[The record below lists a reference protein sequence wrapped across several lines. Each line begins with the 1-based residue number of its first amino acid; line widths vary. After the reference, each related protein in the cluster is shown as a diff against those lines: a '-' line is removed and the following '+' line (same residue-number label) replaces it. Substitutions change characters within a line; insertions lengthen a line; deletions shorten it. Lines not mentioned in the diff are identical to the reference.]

1 VGFIERHGLWTAEQ
15 TAAANEIRAR
25 AESGEMTVVRVVFAD
40 QHGLLRGKT
49 VTVGELPNVLR
60 EGTGIASSLLAKD
73 TSGRTVFPLFTKET
87 PLGLPELRGAA
98 DMVMVPDPGTFR
110 MLPWSPGTGWLLCD
124 LRFTSGAPV
133 PLCTR
138 GLLRSVLDQ
147 ADGLTY
153 RTGLEVEFH
162 LFRLADPRLGPGDL
176 GRPGAA
182 PEVGMLNHGHQYLSE
197 LRYDELDPILDVLR
211 SNIEGLGLPLRSME
225 VEFGPSQVELTLQ
238 PADGLG
244 TADAMVLLRSAVKQ
258 VAARHGHHATFMCRP
273 HLPGVFSSGWH
284 LHQSMLRD
292 GAGFFA
298 REDSGESVEGFA
310 PEDSGDRVASGPRLS
325 PYGTAFLGGLLRHAR
340 ATSAF
345 STPTLNGFKRFR
357 SLSLAPD
364 RAVWGRDNRGA
375 MVRVL
380 GDGPSSTR
388 LENRIGEPAAN
399 PYLYLASQL
408 AAGLDGVAA
417 GLDPGPAADEPY
429 ATRAELLPRSL
440 GEALTAL
447 EADEVLADRLG
458 KDFVAY
464 FTSIKRAE
472 IARFDQEVT
481 DWEQREYFRVF

>member
-1 VGFIERHGLWTAEQ
+1 MGFIERHGLWNAEQ
-15 TAAANEIRAR
+15 ADAAREIQER
-25 AESGEMTVVRVVFAD
+25 AESGGMTVVRLVFAD

-49 VTVGELPNVLR
+49 VTLGELPNVLR
-60 EGTGIASSLLAKD
+60 DGTGIASSLLAKD

-98 DMVMVPDPGTFR
+98 DMVMVPDPLTFR

-124 LRFTSGAPV
+124 LRFTSGTPV

-138 GLLRSVLDQ
+138 GVLRSVLDQ
-147 ADGLTY
+147 AEGLTY

-162 LFRLADPRLGPGDL
+162 LFRLDDPRLGPGDQ
-176 GRPGAA
+176 GQPGAA
-182 PEVGMLNHGHQYLSE
+182 PEVGMLNHGYQYLSE

-211 SNIEGLGLPLRSME
+211 SSIEGLGLPLRSLE

-284 LHQSMLRD
+284 LHQSVLRD
-292 GAGFFA
+292 GVG
-298 REDSGESVEGFA
+298 VFA
-310 PEDSGDRVASGPRLS
+310 PEGGQLTASGLPLS

-380 GDGPSSTR
+380 GDSPSTTR

-408 AAGLDGVAA
+408 AAGLEGVAGA
-417 GLDPGPAADEPY
+417 LEPGPAADEPY
-429 ATRAELLPRSL
+429 AAHAEPLPRSL
-440 GEALTAL
+440 GEALDAL
-447 EADEVLADRLG
+447 EADRMLADRLG

-464 FTSIKRAE
+464 YTSIKRAE
-472 IARFDQEVT
+472 IDRFSQEVT

>member
-1 VGFIERHGLWTAEQ
+1 MGFIERHGLWNPEQ
-15 TAAANEIRAR
+15 AAAAREILGR
-25 AESGEMTVVRVVFAD
+25 AESGGMNVVRLVFAD

-60 EGTGIASSLLAKD
+60 DGTGIASSLLAKD

-98 DMVMVPDPGTFR
+98 DMVMVPDPSTFR

-124 LRFTSGAPV
+124 LRFTSGTPV

-162 LFRLADPRLGPGDL
+162 LFRLDDPRLGPGDQ
-176 GRPGAA
+176 GQPGAA
-182 PEVGMLNHGHQYLSE
+182 PEVGMLNHGYQYLSE

-211 SNIEGLGLPLRSME
+211 ANIEGLGLPLRSLE

-284 LHQSMLRD
+284 LHQSMVRD
-292 GAGFFA
+292 GVG
-298 REDSGESVEGFA
+298 VFA
-310 PEDSGDRVASGPRLS
+310 PEGDELAASGPPLS

-408 AAGLDGVAA
+408 AAGLEGVAG
-417 GLDPGPAADEPY
+417 GLEPGPAADEPY
-429 ATRAELLPRSL
+429 AARAEALPRSL
-440 GEALTAL
+440 GEALDAL
-447 EADEVLADRLG
+447 ESDRMLADRLG

-464 FTSIKRAE
+464 YTSIKRAE
-472 IARFDQEVT
+472 IDRFGQEVT

>member
-1 VGFIERHGLWTAEQ
+1 MDFVERHAGWTAAQ
-15 TAAANEIRAR
+15 SAAAEEIRDR
-25 AESGEMTVVRVVFAD
+25 AEGGGLKVVRLVFAD

-49 VTVGELPNVLR
+49 VTASEVPTVLR

-98 DMVMVPDPGTFR
+98 DMVMVPDPLTFR

-138 GLLRSVLDQ
+138 GLLRSVLEQ
-147 ADGLTY
+147 TGGLTY

-162 LFRLADPRLGPGDL
+162 LFRLDDPRLGQADL
-176 GRPGAA
+176 GQPGAA
-182 PEVGMLNHGHQYLSE
+182 PEVGMLNHGYQYLSE
-197 LRYDELDPILDVLR
+197 LRYDELDPMLDVLR
-211 SNIEGLGLPLRSME
+211 GTLEVLGLPLRTLE
-225 VEFGPSQVELTLQ
+225 VEFGPSQVELTLR

-284 LHQSMLRD
+284 LHQSVLRD
-292 GAGFFA
+292 GVGI
-298 REDSGESVEGFA
+298 FA
-310 PEDSGDRVASGPRLS
+310 PEPGTGAEAGAAVGGPGLS

-408 AAGLDGVAA
+408 AAGLDGVAR

-429 ATRAELLPRSL
+429 ATRAEPLPRSL
-440 GEALTAL
+440 GQALDAL
-447 EADEVLADRLG
+447 EADEALGDRLG

-464 FTSIKRAE
+464 YTSVKRAE
-472 IARFDQEVT
+472 LARFDQEVT

>member
-1 VGFIERHGLWTAEQ
+1 MGFIERHGLWNAEQ
-15 TAAANEIRAR
+15 AAAAREIGER
-25 AESGEMTVVRVVFAD
+25 AESGGMTVVRLVFAD

-49 VTVGELPNVLR
+49 VTMGELPNVLR
-60 EGTGIASSLLAKD
+60 DGTGIASSLLAKD

-98 DMVMVPDPGTFR
+98 DMVMVPDPLTFR

-124 LRFTSGAPV
+124 LRFTTGAPV

-162 LFRLADPRLGPGDL
+162 LFRLDDPRLGPGDQ
-176 GRPGAA
+176 GQPGAA
-182 PEVGMLNHGHQYLSE
+182 PEVGMLNHGYQYLSE

-211 SNIEGLGLPLRSME
+211 ANIEGLGLPLRSLE

-292 GAGFFA
+292 GVGI
-298 REDSGESVEGFA
+298 FA
-310 PEDSGDRVASGPRLS
+310 PETGELTASGPPLS

-408 AAGLDGVAA
+408 AAGLEGVAG
-417 GLDPGPAADEPY
+417 GLEPGPAADEPY
-429 ATRAELLPRSL
+429 AARAEPLPRSL
-440 GEALTAL
+440 GEALDAL
-447 EADEVLADRLG
+447 ESDRMLADRLG

-464 FTSIKRAE
+464 YTSIKRAE
-472 IARFDQEVT
+472 ITRFSQEVT

>member
-1 VGFIERHGLWTAEQ
+1 MGASPGNGRLNGMGFIERHGLWNAEQ
-15 TAAANEIRAR
+15 TAAAGEILAR
-25 AESGEMTVVRVVFAD
+25 AESGGMTAVRVVFAD

-98 DMVMVPDPGTFR
+98 DMVMVPDPLTFR

-124 LRFTSGAPV
+124 LRFTSGGPV

-147 ADGLTY
+147 TGGLTY

-162 LFRLADPRLGPGDL
+162 LFRLDDPRLGPGDL
-176 GRPGAA
+176 GQPGAA
-182 PEVGMLNHGHQYLSE
+182 PEVGMLNHGYQYLSE

-273 HLPGVFSSGWH
+273 HLTGVFSSGWH
-284 LHQSMLRD
+284 LHQSVLRD
-292 GAGFFA
+292 GVAL
-298 REDSGESVEGFA
+298 FA
-310 PEDSGDRVASGPRLS
+310 PEHAGSSESGPPLS

-375 MVRVL
+375 MVRVV
-380 GDGPSSTR
+380 GDGPSATR

-408 AAGLDGVAA
+408 AAGLEGVA
-417 GLDPGPAADEPY
+417 GDLDPGPAADEPY
-429 ATRAELLPRSL
+429 ATRAEPLPRSL
-440 GEALTAL
+440 GEALDAL
-447 EADEVLADRLG
+447 EADQALADRLG

-464 FTSIKRAE
+464 YASIKRAE
-472 IARFDQEVT
+472 LARFGQEVT

>member
-1 VGFIERHGLWTAEQ
+1 MGFVERHALWTPEQVEAAE
-15 TAAANEIRAR
+15 EIRAR
-25 AESGEMTVVRVVFAD
+25 AEGGGLKVVRLVFAD

-49 VTVGELPNVLR
+49 VTAGEVTNVLR
-60 EGTGIASSLLAKD
+60 DGTGIASSLLAKD

-98 DMVMVPDPGTFR
+98 DMVMVPDPLTFR

-124 LRFTSGAPV
+124 LRFTSGTAV

-138 GLLRSVLDQ
+138 GLLRSVLEQ
-147 ADGLTY
+147 TDGLTY

-162 LFRLADPRLGPGDL
+162 LFRLADPRLGIADL
-176 GRPGAA
+176 GQPGAA
-182 PEVGMLNHGHQYLSE
+182 PEVGMLNHGYQYLSE
-197 LRYDELDPILDVLR
+197 LRYDELDPLLDVLR
-211 SNIEGLGLPLRSME
+211 ANIEGLGLPLRSME

-244 TADAMVLLRSAVKQ
+244 TADAMVLLRGAVKQ

-284 LHQSMLRD
+284 LHQSVLRD
-292 GAGFFA
+292 GVG
-298 REDSGESVEGFA
+298 VFA
-310 PEDSGDRVASGPRLS
+310 PEPGTAGADGGPRLS

-345 STPTLNGFKRFR
+345 STPTLNGYKRFR

-408 AAGLDGVAA
+408 AAGLEGVA
-417 GLDPGPAADEPY
+417 GNLDPGPAADEPY
-429 ATRAELLPRSL
+429 AAQAEPLPRSL
-440 GEALTAL
+440 GEALDAL
-447 EADEVLADRLG
+447 DADRMLADRLG

-464 FTSIKRAE
+464 YASIKRAE

>member
-1 VGFIERHGLWTAEQ
+1 LGAAAGNGRLSRVGFIERHGLWNAEQ
-15 TAAANEIRAR
+15 TAAAREMGER
-25 AESGEMTVVRVVFAD
+25 AESGGMTVVRLVFAD

-49 VTVGELPNVLR
+49 VTLGELPNVLR
-60 EGTGIASSLLAKD
+60 DGTGIASSLLAKD

-98 DMVMVPDPGTFR
+98 DMVMVPDPLTFR

-162 LFRLADPRLGPGDL
+162 LFRLDDPRLGPGDQ
-176 GRPGAA
+176 GQPGAA
-182 PEVGMLNHGHQYLSE
+182 PEVGMLNHGYQYLSE
-197 LRYDELDPILDVLR
+197 LRYDELDPILDILR
-211 SNIEGLGLPLRSME
+211 ANIEGLGLPLRSLE

-284 LHQSMLRD
+284 LHQSVLRD
-292 GAGFFA
+292 GVG
-298 REDSGESVEGFA
+298 VFA
-310 PEDSGDRVASGPRLS
+310 PEGDQLTASGPPLS

-408 AAGLDGVAA
+408 AAGLEGVA
-417 GLDPGPAADEPY
+417 GSLEPGPAADEPY
-429 ATRAELLPRSL
+429 AARAEPLPRSL
-440 GEALTAL
+440 GEALDAL
-447 EADEVLADRLG
+447 ESDRMLADRLG

-464 FTSIKRAE
+464 YTSIKRAE
-472 IARFDQEVT
+472 IDRFSQEVT

>member
-1 VGFIERHGLWTAEQ
+1 VGFIERHGLWNAEQ
-15 TAAANEIRAR
+15 AAAAREIQER
-25 AESGEMTVVRVVFAD
+25 AESGGMTVVRLVFAD

-49 VTVGELPNVLR
+49 VTMGELPNVLR
-60 EGTGIASSLLAKD
+60 DGTGIASSLLAKD

-98 DMVMVPDPGTFR
+98 DMVMVPDPTTFR

-124 LRFTSGAPV
+124 LRFTTGAPV

-162 LFRLADPRLGPGDL
+162 LFRLDDPRLGPGDQ
-176 GRPGAA
+176 GQPGAA
-182 PEVGMLNHGHQYLSE
+182 PEVGMLNHGYQYLSE

-211 SNIEGLGLPLRSME
+211 ANIEGLGLPLRSLE

-292 GAGFFA
+292 GVG
-298 REDSGESVEGFA
+298 VFA
-310 PEDSGDRVASGPRLS
+310 PEGGELTGSGPPLS

-408 AAGLDGVAA
+408 AAGLEGVAG
-417 GLDPGPAADEPY
+417 GLEPGPAADEPY
-429 ATRAELLPRSL
+429 AARAEPLPRSL
-440 GEALTAL
+440 GEALDAL
-447 EADEVLADRLG
+447 ESDRMLADRLG

-464 FTSIKRAE
+464 YTSIKRAE
-472 IARFDQEVT
+472 ITRFSQEVT

>member
-1 VGFIERHGLWTAEQ
+1 VGFIERHGLWNAEQ
-15 TAAANEIRAR
+15 AAAAREIKER
-25 AESGEMTVVRVVFAD
+25 AESGGMTVVRLVFAD

-49 VTVGELPNVLR
+49 VTMGELPNVLR
-60 EGTGIASSLLAKD
+60 DGTGIASSLLAKD
-73 TSGRTVFPLFTKET
+73 TSGRTVFPLFTRET

-98 DMVMVPDPGTFR
+98 DMVMVPDPTTFR

-124 LRFTSGAPV
+124 LRFTTGAPV

-162 LFRLADPRLGPGDL
+162 LFRLDDPRLGPGDQ
-176 GRPGAA
+176 GQPGAA
-182 PEVGMLNHGHQYLSE
+182 PEVGMLNHGYQYLSE

-211 SNIEGLGLPLRSME
+211 ANIEGLGLPLRSLE

-292 GAGFFA
+292 GVG
-298 REDSGESVEGFA
+298 VFA
-310 PEDSGDRVASGPRLS
+310 PEGGELTGSGPPLS

-408 AAGLDGVAA
+408 AAGLEGVAG
-417 GLDPGPAADEPY
+417 GLEPGPAADEPY
-429 ATRAELLPRSL
+429 AARAEPLPRSL
-440 GEALTAL
+440 GEALDAL
-447 EADEVLADRLG
+447 ESDRMLADRLG

-464 FTSIKRAE
+464 YTSIKRAE
-472 IARFDQEVT
+472 ITRFSQEVT

>member
-1 VGFIERHGLWTAEQ
+1 MGFIERHAGWTAGQ
-15 TAAANEIRAR
+15 SAAAEEVRDRAG
-25 AESGEMTVVRVVFAD
+25 SGGLKVVRLVFAD

-49 VTVGELPNVLR
+49 VTASEVATVLR
-60 EGTGIASSLLAKD
+60 DGTGIASSLLAKD

-98 DMVMVPDPGTFR
+98 DMVMVPDPLTFR

-147 ADGLTY
+147 TGGLTY

-162 LFRLADPRLGPGDL
+162 LFRLDDPRLGAADL
-176 GRPGAA
+176 GQPGAA
-182 PEVGMLNHGHQYLSE
+182 PEVGMLNHGYQYLSE
-197 LRYDELDPILDVLR
+197 LRYDELDPVLDVLR
-211 SNIEGLGLPLRSME
+211 AHIEELGLPLRSLE
-225 VEFGPSQVELTLQ
+225 VEFGPSQVEITLR
-238 PADGLG
+238 PADGLD

-284 LHQSMLRD
+284 LHQSVLRD
-292 GAGFFA
+292 GVG
-298 REDSGESVEGFA
+298 VFA
-310 PEDSGDRVASGPRLS
+310 PEPGAAAADGTGLS
-325 PYGTAFLGGLLRHAR
+325 PYGSAFLGGLLRHAR

-380 GDGPSSTR
+380 GDDPSATR

-408 AAGLDGVAA
+408 AAGLDGVAG

-429 ATRAELLPRSL
+429 ATRAEPLPRSL
-440 GEALTAL
+440 GEALDAL
-447 EADEVLADRLG
+447 EADQVLGDRLG

-464 FTSIKRAE
+464 YTSVKRAE
-472 IARFDQEVT
+472 IARFAQEVT

>member
-1 VGFIERHGLWTAEQ
+1 MGFIERHGLWSAEQ
-15 TAAANEIRAR
+15 SAAAQEIRAR
-25 AESGEMTVVRVVFAD
+25 AESGGMTVVRVVFAD

-60 EGTGIASSLLAKD
+60 DGTGIASSLLAKD

-98 DMVMVPDPGTFR
+98 DMVMVPDPLTFR

-124 LRFTSGAPV
+124 LRFTTGAPV

-138 GLLRSVLDQ
+138 GLLRSVLAQ

-162 LFRLADPRLGPGDL
+162 LFRLDDPRLGPGDL
-176 GRPGAA
+176 GQPGAA
-182 PEVGMLNHGHQYLSE
+182 PEVAMLNHGYQYLSE

-211 SNIEGLGLPLRSME
+211 ANIEGLGLPLRSLE

-244 TADAMVLLRSAVKQ
+244 TADAMVLLRGAVKQ

-284 LHQSMLRD
+284 LHQSVLRD
-292 GAGFFA
+292 GAG
-298 REDSGESVEGFA
+298 VFA
-310 PEDSGDRVASGPRLS
+310 PEAGDDSAAGPPLS

-380 GDGPSSTR
+380 GDGPSSVR

-408 AAGLDGVAA
+408 AAGLDGVAG

-429 ATRAELLPRSL
+429 AARAEPLPRSL
-440 GEALTAL
+440 GEALDAL
-447 EADEVLADRLG
+447 EGDEALGERLG
-458 KDFVAY
+458 KDFVSY
-464 FTSIKRAE
+464 FTGIKRAE
-472 IARFDQEVT
+472 ISRFDQEVT

>member
-1 VGFIERHGLWTAEQ
+1 MGFVERHALWTPEQ
-15 TAAANEIRAR
+15 AAAAEEIRSR
-25 AESGEMTVVRVVFAD
+25 AEGGGLKVIRLVFAD

-49 VTVGELPNVLR
+49 VTADEVANVLR
-60 EGTGIASSLLAKD
+60 DGTGIASSLLAKD

-98 DMVMVPDPGTFR
+98 DMVMVPDPLTFR

-124 LRFTSGAPV
+124 LRFTSGTAV

-138 GLLRSVLDQ
+138 GLLRSVLEQ

-162 LFRLADPRLGPGDL
+162 LFRLADPRLGVADMGQ
-176 GRPGAA
+176 PGAA
-182 PEVGMLNHGHQYLSE
+182 PEVSVLNHGYQYLSE
-197 LRYDELDPILDVLR
+197 LRYDELDPLLDVLR
-211 SNIEGLGLPLRSME
+211 DNIEGLGLPLRSME

-284 LHQSMLRD
+284 LHQSVLRD
-292 GAGFFA
+292 GAG
-298 REDSGESVEGFA
+298 VFA
-310 PEDSGDRVASGPRLS
+310 PEPGTAAPDDGPRLS

-345 STPTLNGFKRFR
+345 STPTLNGYKRFR

-408 AAGLDGVAA
+408 AAGLEGVA
-417 GLDPGPAADEPY
+417 GDLDPGPAADEPY
-429 ATRAELLPRSL
+429 AAQAEPLPRSL
-440 GEALTAL
+440 GEALDAL
-447 EADEVLADRLG
+447 DSDRVLADRLG

-464 FTSIKRAE
+464 YTSIKRAE

>member
-1 VGFIERHGLWTAEQ
+1 MGFIERHGLWSAEQ
-15 TAAANEIRAR
+15 TAAAGEILAR
-25 AESGEMTVVRVVFAD
+25 AESGGMTAVRVVFAD

-98 DMVMVPDPGTFR
+98 DMVMVPDPLTFR

-124 LRFTSGAPV
+124 LRFTSGGPV

-147 ADGLTY
+147 AGGLTY

-162 LFRLADPRLGPGDL
+162 LFRLDDPRLGPGDL
-176 GRPGAA
+176 GQPGAA
-182 PEVGMLNHGHQYLSE
+182 PEVGMLNHGYQYLSE
-197 LRYDELDPILDVLR
+197 LRYDELDPMLDVLR

-273 HLPGVFSSGWH
+273 HLTGVFSSGWH
-284 LHQSMLRD
+284 LHQSVLRD
-292 GAGFFA
+292 GVAL
-298 REDSGESVEGFA
+298 FA
-310 PEDSGDRVASGPRLS
+310 PEHPGSSESGPPLS

-375 MVRVL
+375 MVRVV
-380 GDGPSSTR
+380 GDGPSATR

-408 AAGLDGVAA
+408 AAGLEGVA
-417 GLDPGPAADEPY
+417 GDLDPGPAADEPY
-429 ATRAELLPRSL
+429 ATRAEPLPRSL
-440 GEALTAL
+440 GEALDAL
-447 EADEVLADRLG
+447 EADQALADRLG

-464 FTSIKRAE
+464 YASIKRAE
-472 IARFDQEVT
+472 LARFGQEVT

>member
-1 VGFIERHGLWTAEQ
+1 MGFIERHGLWNPEQ
-15 TAAANEIRAR
+15 AAAAREILGR
-25 AESGEMTVVRVVFAD
+25 AESGGMKVVRLVFAD

-60 EGTGIASSLLAKD
+60 DGTGIASSLLAKD

-98 DMVMVPDPGTFR
+98 DMVMVPDPSTFR

-124 LRFTSGAPV
+124 LRFTSGTPV

-147 ADGLTY
+147 AGGLTY

-162 LFRLADPRLGPGDL
+162 LFRLDDPRLGPGDQ
-176 GRPGAA
+176 GQPGAA
-182 PEVGMLNHGHQYLSE
+182 PEVGMLNHGYQYLSE

-211 SNIEGLGLPLRSME
+211 ANIEGLGLPLRSLE

-284 LHQSMLRD
+284 LHQSMVRD
-292 GAGFFA
+292 GVG
-298 REDSGESVEGFA
+298 VFA
-310 PEDSGDRVASGPRLS
+310 PEGGELTASGPPLS

-408 AAGLDGVAA
+408 AAGLEGVA
-417 GLDPGPAADEPY
+417 GDLEPGPAADEPY
-429 ATRAELLPRSL
+429 AARAEPLPRSL
-440 GEALTAL
+440 GEALDAL
-447 EADEVLADRLG
+447 ESDRMLADRLG

-464 FTSIKRAE
+464 YTSIKRAE
-472 IARFDQEVT
+472 IDRFSQEVT

>member
-1 VGFIERHGLWTAEQ
+1 MGFIERHGLWNAEQ
-15 TAAANEIRAR
+15 AAAAREIGER
-25 AESGEMTVVRVVFAD
+25 AESGGMAVVRLVFAD

-49 VTVGELPNVLR
+49 VTMGELPNVLR
-60 EGTGIASSLLAKD
+60 DGTGIASSLLAKD

-98 DMVMVPDPGTFR
+98 DMVMVPDPLTFR

-147 ADGLTY
+147 AEGLTY

-162 LFRLADPRLGPGDL
+162 LFRLDDPRLGPGDQ
-176 GRPGAA
+176 GQPGAA
-182 PEVGMLNHGHQYLSE
+182 PEVGMLNHGYQYLSE
-197 LRYDELDPILDVLR
+197 LRYDELDPILDILR
-211 SNIEGLGLPLRSME
+211 ANIEGLGLPLRSLE

-273 HLPGVFSSGWH
+273 HLPGMFSSGWH
-284 LHQSMLRD
+284 LHQSMVRD
-292 GAGFFA
+292 GVG
-298 REDSGESVEGFA
+298 VFA
-310 PEDSGDRVASGPRLS
+310 PESGELTASGPPLS

-408 AAGLDGVAA
+408 AAGLEGVAG
-417 GLDPGPAADEPY
+417 GLEPGPAADEPY
-429 ATRAELLPRSL
+429 AARAEPLPRSL
-440 GEALTAL
+440 GEALDAL
-447 EADEVLADRLG
+447 ESDRMLADRLG

-464 FTSIKRAE
+464 YTSIKRAE
-472 IARFDQEVT
+472 ITRFSQEVT

>member
-1 VGFIERHGLWTAEQ
+1 MGFIERHGLWNPEQ
-15 TAAANEIRAR
+15 AAAAREIGER
-25 AESGEMTVVRVVFAD
+25 AESGGMTVVRLVFAD

-49 VTVGELPNVLR
+49 VTMGELPNVLR
-60 EGTGIASSLLAKD
+60 DGTGIASSLLAKD

-98 DMVMVPDPGTFR
+98 DMVMVPDPLTFR

-124 LRFTSGAPV
+124 LRFTTGAPV

-162 LFRLADPRLGPGDL
+162 LFRLDDPRLGPGDQ
-176 GRPGAA
+176 GQPGAA
-182 PEVGMLNHGHQYLSE
+182 PEVGMLNHGYQYLSE

-211 SNIEGLGLPLRSME
+211 SNIEGLGLPLRSLE

-284 LHQSMLRD
+284 LHQSVLRD
-292 GAGFFA
+292 GVG
-298 REDSGESVEGFA
+298 VFA
-310 PEDSGDRVASGPRLS
+310 PEGGELATSGPPLS

-408 AAGLDGVAA
+408 AAGLEGVAG
-417 GLDPGPAADEPY
+417 GLEPGPAADEPY
-429 ATRAELLPRSL
+429 AARAEPLPRSL
-440 GEALTAL
+440 GEALDAL
-447 EADEVLADRLG
+447 ESDRMLADRLG

-464 FTSIKRAE
+464 YTSIKRAE
-472 IARFDQEVT
+472 IDRFSQEVT

>member
-1 VGFIERHGLWTAEQ
+1 VGFVERHGLWNPEQ
-15 TAAANEIRAR
+15 AAAAREILGR
-25 AESGEMTVVRVVFAD
+25 AETGGMTVVRLVFAD

-60 EGTGIASSLLAKD
+60 DGTGIASSLLAKD

-98 DMVMVPDPGTFR
+98 DMVMVPDPSTFR

-124 LRFTSGAPV
+124 LRFTTGAPV

-162 LFRLADPRLGPGDL
+162 LFRLDDPRLGPGD
-176 GRPGAA
+176 GGQPGAA

-211 SNIEGLGLPLRSME
+211 ANIEGLGLPLRSLE

-244 TADAMVLLRSAVKQ
+244 TADAMVLLRGAVKQ

-284 LHQSMLRD
+284 LHQSMVRD
-292 GAGFFA
+292 GVG
-298 REDSGESVEGFA
+298 VFA
-310 PEDSGDRVASGPRLS
+310 PEDGELTTSGPPLS

-380 GDGPSSTR
+380 GDGPSSAR

-408 AAGLDGVAA
+408 AAGLEGVAG
-417 GLDPGPAADEPY
+417 GLEPGPAADEPY
-429 ATRAELLPRSL
+429 AARAEPLPRSL
-440 GEALTAL
+440 GEALDAL
-447 EADEVLADRLG
+447 ESDRMLADRLG

-464 FTSIKRAE
+464 YTSIKRAE
-472 IARFDQEVT
+472 IERFSQEVT

>member
-1 VGFIERHGLWTAEQ
+1 MGFIERHGLWDPEQ
-15 TAAANEIRAR
+15 AAAAREILAR
-25 AESGEMTVVRVVFAD
+25 AESGGMTVVRLVFAD

-60 EGTGIASSLLAKD
+60 DGTGIASSLLAKD

-98 DMVMVPDPGTFR
+98 DMVMVPDPSTFR

-162 LFRLADPRLGPGDL
+162 LFRLDDPRLGPGDQ
-176 GRPGAA
+176 GQPGAA
-182 PEVGMLNHGHQYLSE
+182 PEVGMLNHGYQYLSE

-211 SNIEGLGLPLRSME
+211 ANIEGLGLPLRSLE
-225 VEFGPSQVELTLQ
+225 IEFGPSQVELTLQ

-284 LHQSMLRD
+284 LHQSMVRD
-292 GAGFFA
+292 GVGA
-298 REDSGESVEGFA
+298 FA
-310 PEDSGDRVASGPRLS
+310 PEGGELAASGSPLS

-408 AAGLDGVAA
+408 AAGLEGVA
-417 GLDPGPAADEPY
+417 GELEPGPAADEPY
-429 ATRAELLPRSL
+429 AARAEPLPRSL
-440 GEALTAL
+440 GEALDAL
-447 EADEVLADRLG
+447 ESDRMLADRLG

-464 FTSIKRAE
+464 YTSIKRAE
-472 IARFDQEVT
+472 IDRFSQEVT

>member
-1 VGFIERHGLWTAEQ
+1 MGFIERHGLWNAEQ
-15 TAAANEIRAR
+15 AAAAREMGER
-25 AESGEMTVVRVVFAD
+25 AESGGMTVVRLVFAD

-49 VTVGELPNVLR
+49 VTMGELPNVLR
-60 EGTGIASSLLAKD
+60 DGTGIASSLLAKD

-98 DMVMVPDPGTFR
+98 DMVMVPDPLTFR

-124 LRFTSGAPV
+124 LRFTTGAPV

-162 LFRLADPRLGPGDL
+162 LFRLDDPRLGPGDQ
-176 GRPGAA
+176 GQPGAA
-182 PEVGMLNHGHQYLSE
+182 PEVGMLNHGYQYLSE
-197 LRYDELDPILDVLR
+197 LRYDELDPILDILR
-211 SNIEGLGLPLRSME
+211 SNIEGLGLPLRSLE

-284 LHQSMLRD
+284 LHQSVLRD
-292 GAGFFA
+292 GVG
-298 REDSGESVEGFA
+298 VFA
-310 PEDSGDRVASGPRLS
+310 PEGGELTTSGPPLS

-408 AAGLDGVAA
+408 AAGLEGVAG
-417 GLDPGPAADEPY
+417 GLEPGPAADEPY
-429 ATRAELLPRSL
+429 AARAEPLPRSL
-440 GEALTAL
+440 GEALDAL
-447 EADEVLADRLG
+447 ESDRMLADRLG

-464 FTSIKRAE
+464 YTSIKRAE
-472 IARFDQEVT
+472 IDRFSQEVT

>member
-1 VGFIERHGLWTAEQ
+1 MGFIERHGLWNAEQ
-15 TAAANEIRAR
+15 AAAAREIQER
-25 AESGEMTVVRVVFAD
+25 AESGGMTVVRLVFAD

-49 VTVGELPNVLR
+49 VTMGELTNVLR
-60 EGTGIASSLLAKD
+60 DGTGIASSLLAKD

-98 DMVMVPDPGTFR
+98 DMVMVPDPLTFR

-162 LFRLADPRLGPGDL
+162 LFRLDDPRLGPGDQ
-176 GRPGAA
+176 GQPGAA
-182 PEVGMLNHGHQYLSE
+182 PEVGMLNHGYQYLSE

-211 SNIEGLGLPLRSME
+211 SNIEALGLPLRSLE

-258 VAARHGHHATFMCRP
+258 VSARHGHHATFMCRP

-292 GAGFFA
+292 GVG
-298 REDSGESVEGFA
+298 VFA
-310 PEDSGDRVASGPRLS
+310 PEVGELTASRPPLS

-408 AAGLDGVAA
+408 AAGLEGVAG
-417 GLDPGPAADEPY
+417 GLEPGPAADEPY
-429 ATRAELLPRSL
+429 AARAEPLPRSL
-440 GEALTAL
+440 GEALDAL
-447 EADEVLADRLG
+447 ESDRMLADRLG

-464 FTSIKRAE
+464 YTSIKRAE
-472 IARFDQEVT
+472 ITRFSQEVT

>member
-1 VGFIERHGLWTAEQ
+1 MGFVERHGLWSAEQ
-15 TAAANEIRAR
+15 TAAAGEILAR
-25 AESGEMTVVRVVFAD
+25 AESGGMTVVRVVFAD

-98 DMVMVPDPGTFR
+98 DMVMVPDPLTFR

-124 LRFTSGAPV
+124 LRFTSGGPV

-138 GLLRSVLDQ
+138 GLLRSVLHQ

-162 LFRLADPRLGPGDL
+162 LFRLDDPRLGPGDL
-176 GRPGAA
+176 GQPGAA
-182 PEVGMLNHGHQYLSE
+182 PEVGMLNHGYQYLSE

-284 LHQSMLRD
+284 LHQSVLRD
-292 GAGFFA
+292 GVAL
-298 REDSGESVEGFA
+298 FA
-310 PEDSGDRVASGPRLS
+310 PEDPGSSESGPPLS

-357 SLSLAPD
+357 SMSLAPD

-375 MVRVL
+375 MVRVV
-380 GDGPSSTR
+380 GDGPSATR

-408 AAGLDGVAA
+408 AAGLDGVA
-417 GLDPGPAADEPY
+417 GDLDPGPAADEPY
-429 ATRAELLPRSL
+429 ATRAEPLPRSL
-440 GEALTAL
+440 GEALDAL
-447 EADEVLADRLG
+447 EADQALADRLG

-464 FTSIKRAE
+464 YASIKRAE
-472 IARFDQEVT
+472 LARFGQEVT

>member
-1 VGFIERHGLWTAEQ
+1 MGFIERHGLWSAEQ
-15 TAAANEIRAR
+15 TAAADEIRTR
-25 AESGEMTVVRVVFAD
+25 AKGDAIKVVRLVFAD

-49 VTVGELPNVLR
+49 VTASELPTVLR
-60 EGTGIASSLLAKD
+60 DGTGIASSLLAKD

-98 DMVMVPDPGTFR
+98 DMVMVPDPLTFR
-110 MLPWSPGTGWLLCD
+110 MLPWSPGSGWMLCD
-124 LRFTSGAPV
+124 LRFTTGAAV

-138 GLLRSVLDQ
+138 GLLRSVLEQ

-162 LFRLADPRLGPGDL
+162 LFRLEDPRLGPGDL
-176 GRPGAA
+176 GQPGAA
-182 PEVGMLNHGHQYLSE
+182 PEVGMLNHGYQYLSE

-211 SNIEGLGLPLRSME
+211 ENLEGLGLPLRSLE

-284 LHQSMLRD
+284 LHQSVLRD
-292 GAGFFA
+292 GRG
-298 REDSGESVEGFA
+298 VFA
-310 PEDSGDRVASGPRLS
+310 PADAAPGSCAPPLS
-325 PYGTAFLGGLLRHAR
+325 AYGTAFLGGLLRHAR

-375 MVRVL
+375 MVRVI

-429 ATRAELLPRSL
+429 GTEAVPLPRSL
-440 GEALTAL
+440 GEAVDAL
-447 EADEVLADRLG
+447 EADQTLADRLG
-458 KDFVAY
+458 KDFVSYYA
-464 FTSIKRAE
+464 SIKRAE

>member
-1 VGFIERHGLWTAEQ
+1 MGFIERHGLWNPEQ
-15 TAAANEIRAR
+15 ADAAREILGR
-25 AESGEMTVVRVVFAD
+25 AESGGMTVIRLVFAD

-60 EGTGIASSLLAKD
+60 DGTGIASSLLAKD

-98 DMVMVPDPGTFR
+98 DMVMVPDPSTFR
-110 MLPWSPGTGWLLCD
+110 ILPWSPGTGWLLCD
-124 LRFTSGAPV
+124 LRFTTGAPV

-147 ADGLTY
+147 AEGLTY

-162 LFRLADPRLGPGDL
+162 LFRLDDPRLGPGDQ
-176 GRPGAA
+176 GQPGAA
-182 PEVGMLNHGHQYLSE
+182 PEVAMLNHGYQYLSE
-197 LRYDELDPILDVLR
+197 LRYDELDPILDILR
-211 SNIEGLGLPLRSME
+211 ANIEDLGLPLRSLE
-225 VEFGPSQVELTLQ
+225 IEFGPSQVELTLQ

-284 LHQSMLRD
+284 LHQSMVRD
-292 GAGFFA
+292 GVG
-298 REDSGESVEGFA
+298 VFA
-310 PEDSGDRVASGPRLS
+310 PEGGEPTASGPPLS

-408 AAGLDGVAA
+408 AAGLEGVTG
-417 GLDPGPAADEPY
+417 GLEPGPAADEPY
-429 ATRAELLPRSL
+429 AARAEPLPRSL
-440 GEALTAL
+440 GEALDAL
-447 EADEVLADRLG
+447 ESDRMLADRLG

-464 FTSIKRAE
+464 YASIKRAE
-472 IARFDQEVT
+472 IDRFSQEVT

>member
-1 VGFIERHGLWTAEQ
+1 MGFVERHGLWTAEQ
-15 TAAANEIRAR
+15 TAAAEEIRSR
-25 AESGEMTVVRVVFAD
+25 AESGGLKVVRVVFAD

-49 VTVGELPNVLR
+49 VTAGEVANVLR
-60 EGTGIASSLLAKD
+60 DGTGIASSLLAKD

-98 DMVMVPDPGTFR
+98 DMVMVPDPLTFR

-124 LRFTSGAPV
+124 LRFTSGAAV

-138 GLLRSVLDQ
+138 GLLRSVLGQ
-147 ADGLTY
+147 AGGVTY

-162 LFRLADPRLGPGDL
+162 LFRLDDPRLGSADL
-176 GRPGAA
+176 GQPGAA
-182 PEVGMLNHGHQYLSE
+182 PEVGMLNHGYQYLSE
-197 LRYDELDPILDVLR
+197 LRYDELDPVLDVLR
-211 SNIEGLGLPLRSME
+211 AGIEGLGLPLRSLE
-225 VEFGPSQVELTLQ
+225 VEFGPSQVEITLQ

-244 TADAMVLLRSAVKQ
+244 TADAMVLLRGAVKQ
-258 VAARHGHHATFMCRP
+258 IAARHGHHATFMCRP
-273 HLPGVFSSGWH
+273 QLPGVFSSGWH
-284 LHQSMLRD
+284 LHQSVLRD
-292 GAGFFA
+292 GVGLFA
-298 REDSGESVEGFA
+298 AEPGTAATD
-310 PEDSGDRVASGPRLS
+310 GPRLS
-325 PYGTAFLGGLLRHAR
+325 PYGAAFLGGLLRHAR
-340 ATSAF
+340 ATTAF
-345 STPTLNGFKRFR
+345 STPTLNGYKRFR
-357 SLSLAPD
+357 SQSLAPD

-408 AAGLDGVAA
+408 AAGLEGVAG

-429 ATRAELLPRSL
+429 AARAEPLPRSL
-440 GEALTAL
+440 GEALDAL
-447 EADEVLADRLG
+447 DSDRVFADRLG

-464 FTSIKRAE
+464 YSSVKRAE
-472 IARFDQEVT
+472 IARFGQEVT

>member
-1 VGFIERHGLWTAEQ
+1 MGFIERHGLWNAEQ
-15 TAAANEIRAR
+15 AAAAREIGER
-25 AESGEMTVVRVVFAD
+25 AESGGMTVVRLVFAD

-49 VTVGELPNVLR
+49 VTMGELPNVLR
-60 EGTGIASSLLAKD
+60 DGTGIASSLLAKD

-98 DMVMVPDPGTFR
+98 DMVMVPDPLTFR

-147 ADGLTY
+147 AEGLTY

-162 LFRLADPRLGPGDL
+162 LFRLDDPRLGPGDQ
-176 GRPGAA
+176 GQPGAA
-182 PEVGMLNHGHQYLSE
+182 PEVGMLNHGYQYLSE

-211 SNIEGLGLPLRSME
+211 ANIEGLGLPLRSLE

-284 LHQSMLRD
+284 LHQSMVRD
-292 GAGFFA
+292 GVG
-298 REDSGESVEGFA
+298 VFA
-310 PEDSGDRVASGPRLS
+310 PESGELTASGPPLS

-408 AAGLDGVAA
+408 AAGLEGVAA
-417 GLDPGPAADEPY
+417 GLEPGPAADEPY
-429 ATRAELLPRSL
+429 AARAEPLPRSL
-440 GEALTAL
+440 GEALDAL
-447 EADEVLADRLG
+447 ESDRMLADRLG

-464 FTSIKRAE
+464 YTSIKRAE
-472 IARFDQEVT
+472 ITRFSQEVT

>member
-1 VGFIERHGLWTAEQ
+1 VGFVERHAGWTAEQ
-15 TAAANEIRAR
+15 SAAADEIRDR
-25 AESGEMTVVRVVFAD
+25 AESGGLNVVRLVFAD

-49 VTVGELPNVLR
+49 VTASEVATALR
-60 EGTGIASSLLAKD
+60 DGTGIASSLLAKD

-98 DMVMVPDPGTFR
+98 DMVMVPDPLTFR

-124 LRFTSGAPV
+124 LRFTSGGPV

-138 GLLRSVLDQ
+138 GLLRSVLEQ
-147 ADGLTY
+147 AGGLTY

-162 LFRLADPRLGPGDL
+162 LFRLDDPRLGPGDL

-197 LRYDELDPILDVLR
+197 LRYDELDPMLEVLR
-211 SNIEGLGLPLRSME
+211 ANIEGLGLPLRSLE
-225 VEFGPSQVELTLQ
+225 VEFGPSQVEITLR

-284 LHQSMLRD
+284 LHQSVLRD
-292 GAGFFA
+292 GTAIFA
-298 REDSGESVEGFA
+298 SEPGA
-310 PEDSGDRVASGPRLS
+310 PPANGPRLS
-325 PYGTAFLGGLLRHAR
+325 PYGSAFLGGLLRHAR

-380 GDGPSSTR
+380 GDSPSSTR

-408 AAGLDGVAA
+408 AAGLDGVA
-417 GLDPGPAADEPY
+417 GDLDPGPAADEPY
-429 ATRAELLPRSL
+429 TTGAEPLPRSL
-440 GEALTAL
+440 REALDAL
-447 EADEVLADRLG
+447 EADRELTDRLG

-464 FTSIKRAE
+464 YTSVKRAE
-472 IARFDQEVT
+472 IDRFDQEVT

>member
-1 VGFIERHGLWTAEQ
+1 MGFIERHGLWSPEQ
-15 TAAANEIRAR
+15 TAAAGEISERV
-25 AESGEMTVVRVVFAD
+25 EGGGVQVVRLVFAD

-98 DMVMVPDPGTFR
+98 DMVMIPDPLTFR

-124 LRFTSGAPV
+124 LRFTTGAPV

-138 GLLRSVLDQ
+138 GLLRSVLEQ
-147 ADGLTY
+147 AGGLTY

-162 LFRLADPRLGPGDL
+162 LFRLTDPRLGPGDL
-176 GRPGAA
+176 GQPGAA
-182 PEVGMLNHGHQYLSE
+182 PEVGMLNHGYQYLSE
-197 LRYDELDPILDVLR
+197 LRYDELDPILDILR
-211 SNIEGLGLPLRSME
+211 ANIEGLGLPLRSLE

-244 TADAMVLLRSAVKQ
+244 TADAMVLLRGAVKQ

-284 LHQSMLRD
+284 LHQSVLRD
-292 GAGFFA
+292 GVGI
-298 REDSGESVEGFA
+298 FA
-310 PEDSGDRVASGPRLS
+310 PESPEGGAASGRPPLS

-408 AAGLDGVAA
+408 AAGLDGVA
-417 GLDPGPAADEPY
+417 GGFDPGPAADEPY
-429 ATRAELLPRSL
+429 ATRAEPLPRSL
-440 GEALTAL
+440 GEALDAL
-447 EADEVLADRLG
+447 EADEGLADRLG
-458 KDFVAY
+458 KDFVSYYAG
-464 FTSIKRAE
+464 IKRAE
-472 IARFDQEVT
+472 IARFEQEVT

>member
-1 VGFIERHGLWTAEQ
+1 MGFVERHAGWTAEQ
-15 TAAANEIRAR
+15 TAAAQEIRDR
-25 AESGEMTVVRVVFAD
+25 AQGGGLNVVRLVFAD

-49 VTVGELPNVLR
+49 VTASEVPTVLR
-60 EGTGIASSLLAKD
+60 DGTGIASSLLAKD

-87 PLGLPELRGAA
+87 PLGLPQLRGAA
-98 DMVMVPDPGTFR
+98 DMVMVPDPLTFR

-138 GLLRSVLDQ
+138 GLLRSVLGQ
-147 ADGLTY
+147 TGGLAY

-162 LFRLADPRLGPGDL
+162 LFRLDDARLGPADL
-176 GRPGAA
+176 GQPGAA
-182 PEVGMLNHGHQYLSE
+182 PEVGILNHGYQYLSE
-197 LRYDELDPILDVLR
+197 LRYDELDPLLDVLR
-211 SNIEGLGLPLRSME
+211 THIEALGLPLRSLE
-225 VEFGPSQVELTLQ
+225 VEFGPSQVEITLR

-284 LHQSMLRD
+284 LHQSMLR
-292 GAGFFA
+292 G
-298 REDSGESVEGFA
+298 GEAVFA
-310 PEDSGDRVASGPRLS
+310 PPPGAPCADGPGLS
-325 PYGTAFLGGLLRHAR
+325 PYGSAFLGGLLRHAR

-408 AAGLDGVAA
+408 AAGLDGVAHD
-417 GLDPGPAADEPY
+417 LDPGPAADEPY
-429 ATRAELLPRSL
+429 AARAEPLPRSL
-440 GEALTAL
+440 GEALDAL
-447 EADEVLADRLG
+447 EADQALTDRLG

-464 FTSIKRAE
+464 YTGVKRAE
-472 IARFDQEVT
+472 IARFDQSVT

>member
-1 VGFIERHGLWTAEQ
+1 MGFIERHGLWNAEQ
-15 TAAANEIRAR
+15 TAAAREIQER
-25 AESGEMTVVRVVFAD
+25 AESGGMTVVRLVFAD

-49 VTVGELPNVLR
+49 VTMGELPNVLR
-60 EGTGIASSLLAKD
+60 DGTGIASSLLAKD

-98 DMVMVPDPGTFR
+98 DMVMVPDPTTFR

-124 LRFTSGAPV
+124 LRFTTGAPV

-162 LFRLADPRLGPGDL
+162 LFRLDDPRLGPGDQ
-176 GRPGAA
+176 GQPGAA
-182 PEVGMLNHGHQYLSE
+182 PEVGMLNHGYQYLSE

-211 SNIEGLGLPLRSME
+211 ANIEGLGLPLRSLE

-292 GAGFFA
+292 GVAI
-298 REDSGESVEGFA
+298 FA
-310 PEDSGDRVASGPRLS
+310 PENGELTASGPPLS

-357 SLSLAPD
+357 SLSFAPD

-408 AAGLDGVAA
+408 AAGLEGVAG
-417 GLDPGPAADEPY
+417 GLEPGPAADEPY
-429 ATRAELLPRSL
+429 AARAEPLPRSL
-440 GEALTAL
+440 GEALDAL
-447 EADEVLADRLG
+447 ESDRMLADRLG

-464 FTSIKRAE
+464 YTSIKRAE
-472 IARFDQEVT
+472 ITRFSQEVT

>member
-1 VGFIERHGLWTAEQ
+1 MGFIERHGLWNAEQ
-15 TAAANEIRAR
+15 AAAAREMGER
-25 AESGEMTVVRVVFAD
+25 AESGGMTVVRLVFAD

-49 VTVGELPNVLR
+49 VTMGELPNVLR
-60 EGTGIASSLLAKD
+60 DGTGIASSLLAKD

-98 DMVMVPDPGTFR
+98 DMLMVPDPLTFR

-124 LRFTSGAPV
+124 LRFTTGAPV

-162 LFRLADPRLGPGDL
+162 LFRLDDPRLGPGDQ
-176 GRPGAA
+176 GQPGAA
-182 PEVGMLNHGHQYLSE
+182 PEVGMLNHGYQYLSE
-197 LRYDELDPILDVLR
+197 LRYDELDPILDALR
-211 SNIEGLGLPLRSME
+211 SNIEGLGLPLRSLE

-292 GAGFFA
+292 GVG
-298 REDSGESVEGFA
+298 VFA
-310 PEDSGDRVASGPRLS
+310 PESGERTASGPPLS

-408 AAGLDGVAA
+408 AAGLEGVAG
-417 GLDPGPAADEPY
+417 GLEPGPAADEPY
-429 ATRAELLPRSL
+429 AARAEPLPRSL
-440 GEALTAL
+440 GEALDAL
-447 EADEVLADRLG
+447 ESDRMLADRLG

-464 FTSIKRAE
+464 YTSIKRAE
-472 IARFDQEVT
+472 ITRFSQEVT

>member
-1 VGFIERHGLWTAEQ
+1 MGFIERHGLWNPEQ
-15 TAAANEIRAR
+15 SAAAREIGER
-25 AESGEMTVVRVVFAD
+25 AESGGMTVVRLVFAD

-49 VTVGELPNVLR
+49 VTMGELPNVLR
-60 EGTGIASSLLAKD
+60 DGTGIASSLLAKD

-98 DMVMVPDPGTFR
+98 DMVMVPDPLTFR

-124 LRFTSGAPV
+124 LRFTTGAPV

-162 LFRLADPRLGPGDL
+162 LFRLDDPRLGPGDQ
-176 GRPGAA
+176 GQPGAA
-182 PEVGMLNHGHQYLSE
+182 PEVGMLNHGYQYLSE

-211 SNIEGLGLPLRSME
+211 ANIEGLGLPLRSLE

-292 GAGFFA
+292 GVG
-298 REDSGESVEGFA
+298 VFA
-310 PEDSGDRVASGPRLS
+310 PETGELTASGPPLS

-408 AAGLDGVAA
+408 AAGLEGVA
-417 GLDPGPAADEPY
+417 GDLQPGPAADEPY
-429 ATRAELLPRSL
+429 AARAEPLPRSL
-440 GEALTAL
+440 GEALDAL
-447 EADEVLADRLG
+447 ESDRMLADRLG

-464 FTSIKRAE
+464 YTSIKRAE
-472 IARFDQEVT
+472 ITRFSQEVT

>member
-1 VGFIERHGLWTAEQ
+1 MGFIERHGLWSPEQ
-15 TAAANEIRAR
+15 TAAAGEIRER
-25 AESGEMTVVRVVFAD
+25 AESGDMKVVRLVFAD

-98 DMVMVPDPGTFR
+98 DMVMIPDPLTFR

-124 LRFTSGAPV
+124 LRFTTGAPV

-138 GLLRSVLDQ
+138 GLLRSVLEQ
-147 ADGLTY
+147 AGGLAY

-162 LFRLADPRLGPGDL
+162 LFRLTDPRLGPGDP
-176 GRPGAA
+176 GQPGAA
-182 PEVGMLNHGHQYLSE
+182 PEVGMLNHGYQYLSE

-211 SNIEGLGLPLRSME
+211 ANIEGLGLPLRSLE

-244 TADAMVLLRSAVKQ
+244 TADAMVLLRGAVKQ

-284 LHQSMLRD
+284 LHQSMLR
-292 GAGFFA
+292 GGV
-298 REDSGESVEGFA
+298 GVFA
-310 PEDSGDRVASGPRLS
+310 PEAAEVGGADGTVSGRPPLS

-408 AAGLDGVAA
+408 AAGLDGVA
-417 GLDPGPAADEPY
+417 GGFDPGPAADEPY
-429 ATRAELLPRSL
+429 GTHAEPLPRSL
-440 GEALTAL
+440 GEALDAL
-447 EADEVLADRLG
+447 EADESLASRLG
-458 KDFVAY
+458 KDFVSYYAG
-464 FTSIKRAE
+464 IKRAE
-472 IARFDQEVT
+472 IARFEQEVT

>member
-1 VGFIERHGLWTAEQ
+1 MGFIERHGLWNAEQ
-15 TAAANEIRAR
+15 AAAAREISER
-25 AESGEMTVVRVVFAD
+25 AESGGMTVVRLVFAD

-49 VTVGELPNVLR
+49 VTMGELPNVLR
-60 EGTGIASSLLAKD
+60 DGSGIASSLLAKD

-98 DMVMVPDPGTFR
+98 DMVMVPDPLTFR

-124 LRFTSGAPV
+124 LRFTTGAPV

-162 LFRLADPRLGPGDL
+162 LFRLDDPRLGPGDQ
-176 GRPGAA
+176 GQPGAA
-182 PEVGMLNHGHQYLSE
+182 PEVGMLNHGYQYLSE

-211 SNIEGLGLPLRSME
+211 SNIEGLGLPLRSLE

-292 GAGFFA
+292 GVG
-298 REDSGESVEGFA
+298 VFA
-310 PEDSGDRVASGPRLS
+310 PESAERTASGPPLS

-408 AAGLDGVAA
+408 AAGLEGVAG
-417 GLDPGPAADEPY
+417 GLEPGPAADEPY
-429 ATRAELLPRSL
+429 AARAEPLPRSL
-440 GEALTAL
+440 GEALDAL
-447 EADEVLADRLG
+447 ESDRMLADRLG

-464 FTSIKRAE
+464 YTSIKRAE
-472 IARFDQEVT
+472 ITRFSQEVT